1 MSFLSNAIS
10 SLAPIVAT
18 VAPFVPGGQG
28 VALVAGAK
36 AASDARKEAK
46 AQQLQAQRRVN
57 MMDFGVGGGRPTF
70 VDPYASQLVVNAGQ
84 AAQPQG
90 FLGTVR
96 SGLREV
102 GGFVQ
107 DAFSSGIPQLLGF
120 NRPANVG
127 QQPAITTVTNVGAQE
142 SQGSGSIQQA
152 GMGGLLPS
160 VLGGARSL
168 LKSPLGQIAL
178 GGGAGLAL
186 QGMGSQTP
194 GMRITRKM
202 KSQAKMIVNMTGG
215 NISQAAGILGID
227 ENTLIMILLKRFRND
242 GPVVTKAALRK
253 TKSTIR
259 KLHNMQDV
267 LKSITPTAAGRR
279 KAPMR
284 RATTTTL
291 IKN

>member
-1 MSFLSNAIS
+1 MSFFKKLVS
-10 SLAPIVAT
+10 VA
-18 VAPFVPGGQG
+18 VPAVVGFATGGPAG
-28 VALVAGAK
+28 AFAGGVAGAQQEK
-36 AASDARKEAK
+36 AKRQIKQQK
-46 AQQLQAQRRVN
+46 RAQERDKPR
-57 MMDFGVGGGRPTF
+57 MMDFGGSSSRPTF
-70 VDPYASQLVVNAGQ
+70 VDPYASQLVVNAGD
-84 AAQPQG
+84 AVQPQG
-90 FLGTVR
+90 FFGTVR
-96 SGLREV
+96 SGLQQV
-102 GGFVQ
+102 GGLVS

-120 NRPANVG
+120 SRPQNTG

-142 SQGSGSIQQA
+142 SQGSGSIQA

-186 QGMGSQTP
+186 QGMGSQQG

-202 KSQAKMIVNMTGG
+202 KSQARMVLNMTGG
-215 NISQAAGILGID
+215 NLSAAAQILGVD
-227 ENTLIMILLKRFRND
+227 ENTLVMILLKRFRND

-253 TKSTIR
+253 TKQTVR
-259 KLHNMQDV
+259 R
-267 LKSITPTAAGRR
+267 LKSMCDMYDSLRPAATRR

-284 RATTTTL
+284 RASSTTL